1 MQRFL
6 DYLKKIFSPHILVL
20 LLLNIISVVLLSYVF
35 VKMRE
40 QSIVAYVSYAISA
53 YTLTADIVNF
63 IPTFNKIKEFKN
75 NNKYVNQ
82 YFTDKCIQFD
92 SSIYFSILLNVGYA
106 VVNFIAGLFENSV
119 WLFSVAVYYF
129 TLTLLRLFILIK
141 YHRMNKI
148 KSNKRVF
155 ELRVYRTT
163 GIVMFFVSA
172 VMSGMTVQMIRENV
186 ATTHSDTVTIAMAA
200 FTFSFFAIAI
210 ANLQKYRKT
219 HEPIISAS
227 KMLNFACALMS
238 IFTLQTSMMSAFNE
252 DEQFRV
258 NMNIATGSAVF
269 VLVIGLAI
277 YMIMR
282 ANKMIKEVNNER

>member
-1 MQRFL
+1 ML
-6 DYLKKIFSPHILVL
+6 
-20 LLLNIISVVLLSYVF
+20 
-35 VKMRE
+35 E
-40 QSIVAYVSYAISA
+40 QSIVAYVSYVISA

-63 IPTFNKIKEFKN
+63 IPIFNKIKEFKN
-75 NNKYVNQ
+75 NNKYINR
-82 YFTDKCIQFD
+82 YFRDKSIQFD
-92 SSIYFSILLNVGYA
+92 ISIYFSILINVGYTI
-106 VVNFIAGLFENSV
+106 VNFIAGLFENSV

-141 YHRMNKI
+141 YHRINKV
-148 KSNKRVF
+148 KSNKRIF
-155 ELRVYRTT
+155 ELKAYRTT

-172 VMSGMTVQMIRENV
+172 VMSGMTVQMIKNNV
-186 ATTHSDTVTIAMAA
+186 ATRHSDTVTIAMAA

-219 HEPIISAS
+219 YEPIISAS

-238 IFTLQTSMMSAFNE
+238 VFTLQASMISAFSD
-252 DEQFRV
+252 DEGFRV

-269 VLVIGLAI
+269 ALVIGLAI